1 MTTTLYGIKNCD
13 TVRKA
18 RRWLDDHNVDYQ
30 FHDVREQALTA
41 EQLRNW
47 LQELGDSLINKRSTT
62 WKQLSDEQR
71 RTIDDDAS
79 AVQLLLQ
86 HPTLMKRPLLDTGSA
101 RQLGFKAEHYEQ
113 LFTHH
118 TL

>member
-30 FHDVREQALTA
+30 FHDVREQALAA
-41 EQLRNW
+41 EQLHSW

-71 RTIDDDAS
+71 RTIDDENSGSWHQMS
-79 AVQLLLQ
+79 ALSINKRD
-86 HPTLMKRPLLDTGSA
+86 MKR
-101 RQLGFKAEHYEQ
+101 EQ
-113 LFTHH
+113 
-118 TL
+118 